1 MFFIQVYLFL
11 SLVMVLVVLWDFKT
25 VPKTANRFTKKPGD
39 KETDFA
45 LIVLAIRNMTL
56 MALLAFFVWPAII
69 WVEAASDNDKR

>member
-1 MFFIQVYLFL
+1 MYFIQIYFFL
-11 SLVMVLVVLWDFKT
+11 GIVMVLVVLWNFKT
-25 VPKTANRFTKKPGD
+25 VPKTAGRFTKKPGA

-69 WVEAASDNDKR
+69 WLEAVGDKDKR

>member
-1 MFFIQVYLFL
+1 MFFIQIYLFL

-25 VPKTANRFTKKPGD
+25 VPKTASRFTKKPGD
-39 KETDFA
+39 KETDFD

-69 WVEAASDNDKR
+69 WVETVSDKDKR